1 MQELLL
7 PPATVLGLQTRE
19 ETPGCV
25 TPAVIK
31 PREKFRELPLKL
43 AVSIAELLAL
53 TAAGAL
59 AVKPMLLVPDAMV
72 TNGGTLT
79 DVLPLL
85 SEMMVELVTAP
96 VRLTVHAAVPGG
108 VRIAGVHVR
117 FESVGA
123 AVALFKVSVKVLET
137 PLILA
142 VSRAEPLVLTA
153 VGALAVNPAVLAP
166 AETVT
171 DAGTLTDVL
180 PLVSATLVEVATTA
194 LKLTVQD
201 DVAGGVKLE
210 GVHVTLESAG
220 VAVALFK
227 VNEKVLETP
236 LILAVSTVEPLALTA
251 AGALAVNPAVLA
263 PAETVTD
270 AGTLTDA
277 LPLVSATLVEVA
289 TTALKF
295 TVQDDVAGGVKL
307 AGEHVTLESA
317 GATVALF
324 KISVKVF
331 ELPLM
336 LAVSRAEPVALTAA
350 GALAVNPALLAPAE
364 TRTEFGTL
372 TDVLPLVSATLVE
385 VATAALK
392 LTVQDAVA
400 GGVRLEGEH
409 VTLESAGA
417 AVALF
422 KVSVKVFELPPMLA
436 VSRAEPVALTAVGA
450 LAVNPA
456 LLAPAET
463 MTDAG
468 TLSDALPLI
477 SATLVEV
484 VTAALKFTVQD
495 DVAGGIRL
503 AGVQVRLETV
513 GTVTGWMIVMVV
525 PVPVVVMAPPL
536 ESGAERPAKETT
548 DEELVVP
555 VAI

>member
-19 ETPGCV
+19 ETPGWV
-25 TPAVIK
+25 TLAAVK
-31 PREKFRELPLKL
+31 PREKFREFPLKL
-43 AVSIAELLAL
+43 AVSIAEPLAL

-72 TNGGTLT
+72 TSGGTVT

-85 SEMMVELVTAP
+85 SEMMVELVIAP

-108 VRIAGVHVR
+108 VRLAGVHVR
-117 FESVGA
+117 FESTGVAALFKVSVKVLEVPLILAVSRAEPVALTAVGA
-123 AVALFKVSVKVLET
+123 LAVNPAVLAPAETVTDGGTLTDALPLVSATLVEVATAAVKFTVQDDVAGGVKLEGVHVTLESAGAAAALFKVSVKVLET

-142 VSRAEPLVLTA
+142 VSRAEPVAFTA
-153 VGALAVNPAVLAP
+153 VGALAVNPAL
-166 AETVT
+166 
-171 DAGTLTDVL
+171 
-180 PLVSATLVEVATTA
+180 
-194 LKLTVQD
+194 
-201 DVAGGVKLE
+201 
-210 GVHVTLESAG
+210 
-220 VAVALFK
+220 
-227 VNEKVLETP
+227 
-236 LILAVSTVEPLALTA
+236 
-251 AGALAVNPAVLA
+251 LA

-324 KISVKVF
+324 KVSVKVF
-331 ELPLM
+331 ETPLI

-364 TRTEFGTL
+364 TVTDAGTL

-392 LTVQDAVA
+392 FTVQDEVA
-400 GGVRLEGEH
+400 GGVRLAGVQ
-409 VTLESAGA
+409 VTLESAGVTA
-417 AVALF
+417 ALF
-422 KVSVKVFELPPMLA
+422 KVSAKVLEVPPMLA

-463 MTDAG
+463 
-468 TLSDALPLI
+468 
-477 SATLVEV
+477 
-484 VTAALKFTVQD
+484 VT
-495 DVAGGIRL
+495 
-503 AGVQVRLETV
+503 
-513 GTVTGWMIVMVV
+513 
-525 PVPVVVMAPPL
+525 
-536 ESGAERPAKETT
+536 ERAR
-548 DEELVVP
+548 
-555 VAI
+555 

>member
-1 MQELLL
+1 LFKIS
-7 PPATVLGLQTRE
+7 VK
-19 ETPGCV
+19 V
-25 TPAVIK
+25 
-31 PREKFRELPLKL
+31 FELPL
-43 AVSIAELLAL
+43 
-53 TAAGAL
+53 
-59 AVKPMLLVPDAMV
+59 M
-72 TNGGTLT
+72 
-79 DVLPLL
+79 
-85 SEMMVELVTAP
+85 
-96 VRLTVHAAVPGG
+96 
-108 VRIAGVHVR
+108 
-117 FESVGA
+117 
-123 AVALFKVSVKVLET
+123 
-137 PLILA
+137 LA
-142 VSRAEPLVLTA
+142 VSRAEPV
-153 VGALAVNPAVLAP
+153 
-166 AETVT
+166 
-171 DAGTLTDVL
+171 
-180 PLVSATLVEVATTA
+180 
-194 LKLTVQD
+194 
-201 DVAGGVKLE
+201 
-210 GVHVTLESAG
+210 
-220 VAVALFK
+220 
-227 VNEKVLETP
+227 
-236 LILAVSTVEPLALTA
+236 ALTA
-251 AGALAVNPAVLA
+251 AGALAVNPALLA

-536 ESGAERPAKETT
+536 ESGAESPAKETT

-555 VAI
+555 AAM

>member
-1 MQELLL
+1 
-7 PPATVLGLQTRE
+7 
-19 ETPGCV
+19 
-25 TPAVIK
+25 
-31 PREKFRELPLKL
+31 
-43 AVSIAELLAL
+43 
-53 TAAGAL
+53 
-59 AVKPMLLVPDAMV
+59 
-72 TNGGTLT
+72 
-79 DVLPLL
+79 
-85 SEMMVELVTAP
+85 
-96 VRLTVHAAVPGG
+96 
-108 VRIAGVHVR
+108 
-117 FESVGA
+117 
-123 AVALFKVSVKVLET
+123 
-137 PLILA
+137 
-142 VSRAEPLVLTA
+142 
-153 VGALAVNPAVLAP
+153 
-166 AETVT
+166 
-171 DAGTLTDVL
+171 
-180 PLVSATLVEVATTA
+180 
-194 LKLTVQD
+194 
-201 DVAGGVKLE
+201 
-210 GVHVTLESAG
+210 
-220 VAVALFK
+220 
-227 VNEKVLETP
+227 
-236 LILAVSTVEPLALTA
+236 
-251 AGALAVNPAVLA
+251 
-263 PAETVTD
+263 
-270 AGTLTDA
+270 
-277 LPLVSATLVEVA
+277 
-289 TTALKF
+289 
-295 TVQDDVAGGVKL
+295 
-307 AGEHVTLESA
+307 
-317 GATVALF
+317 LF

-468 TLSDALPLI
+468 TLSDALPLV

-536 ESGAERPAKETT
+536 ESGAESPAKETT

-555 VAI
+555 AAM